1 MKNSILLYI
10 GIGLIALGVFKPD
23 LNAILKPIGP
33 GPINNVGC
41 LDNYVL
47 TPPKDTAILEKCNLV
62 VDILQTS
69 NADNKRQDT
78 LKLSS
83 LYADIATLIR
93 LNGDN
98 VIVIDTQ
105 TLREVN
111 SLCGQMLRL
120 DIKDK
125 YPNLA
130 QAAKAVVTAAVGD
143 DDITISEDSREKAA
157 QAFDGLSW
165 AFHEGGK

>member
-10 GIGLIALGVFKPD
+10 GIGLIALGLFKPN
-23 LNAILKPIGP
+23 LNQILQPIVP
-33 GPINNVGC
+33 NPINNVGC
-41 LDNYVL
+41 LDHYVL
-47 TPPKDTAILEKCNLV
+47 TPPDDAAILEKCNLV

-69 NADNKRQDT
+69 DTDNKRQDT

-83 LYADIATLIR
+83 VYADIATLIR
-93 LNGDN
+93 LDGEN
-98 VIVIDTQ
+98 VVITDTQ
-105 TLREVN
+105 TLREAN
-111 SLCGQMLRL
+111 SLSGTMLKL
-120 DIKDK
+120 NIKDK

-143 DDITISEDSREKAA
+143 DDITLSADSREKAA